1 MKVSVEDK
9 VETKANGG
17 YVISWVS
24 YCLLDCASLLD
35 SVAKCIKFYDCDSH
49 RFKNV
54 RNDA

>member
-24 YCLLDCASLLD
+24 YCSYCVLNFMTVTATD
-35 SVAKCIKFYDCDSH
+35 SKMLGMMRRMC
-49 RFKNV
+49 
-54 RNDA
+54 

>member
-24 YCLLDCASLLD
+24 YCLLDCASLLY

-54 RNDA
+54 GNDA